1 MSADRNLLF
10 GILALQLDF
19 IQRDE
24 LIRGMHAWILEKAK
38 PLGEVLIEQGA
49 LLPARRS
56 LIESL
61 LEEHLR
67 VHKGDVHKS
76 ISALTMPSNVRTK
89 LLELSDEELERS
101 LAPTHTLA
109 ASGAATIDQSS
120 SKEISRYSILRSHAR
135 GGIGEVF
142 IARDSELNRDVALKE
157 IQPQRAGDLASRTRF
172 VLEAE
177 ITAGLEHPGVVPIYG
192 LGAHLDGR
200 PYYAMRFV
208 RGDSLLQAIRQFH
221 ANDGTPPRTPSEQ
234 DFAFRGLLRRFVDVC
249 NAVAYAHSRGVLHR
263 DLKPGNVMLGKY
275 GETLVV
281 DWGLAKAL
289 GRTESLGEMATGGP
303 LIPSSG
309 STSTPTA
316 LNAALGTIGYMSPEQ
331 AAGKLDELGAATDV
345 YSLGATLYHLL
356 AGQPST
362 RPTRNIEADLR
373 LIIDG
378 KFVSPRQLKPS
389 IPPTLEAICLKAM
402 ALAPMDRYKSPLD
415 VADDIEHWLADEPVA
430 AYSDPLTVRLAR
442 WARRHRTPLVG
453 AAAFLLCAVAALSV
467 TTVLV
472 WQAEQKTAQQRQIA
486 QENYEI
492 SRDQSYKII
501 ALIESS
507 EPEFAR
513 QPALHDRR
521 AELLQAASD
530 ACRRFLKQEPD
541 DFELVQRTA
550 QIYRYNANFN
560 RLINETTKAEALY
573 QDSIE
578 LRKQLIAQF
587 PSDASQRFNLGE
599 VERDY
604 SNLKAKQGRLSAA
617 AEGFQESL
625 QMAER
630 LTKDADN
637 PAYRRSAALALL
649 NLAEVEYRRGG
660 HEKSDTAEKFIN
672 RSVASLRTLLAG
684 PEQGGHVYDPL
695 FLASA
700 LNIQAMIERDTAK
713 LDAAAAAHKEAINL
727 LKGMLDKKPKD
738 VNLAD
743 VVYFL
748 AHCQVE
754 QCKTWAKTPQYAKA
768 AETNM
773 GVAINKFL
781 ELAKEHKKI
790 PSYQESAGTTF
801 QERGQL
807 LLQSKNY
814 KAAREHFKS
823 AQEIL
828 SPLVQKNG
836 DLPGPRG
843 ELGKALS
850 GLGQTALL
858 AKDEPAGPLLAQA
871 AAELRGALARARRR
885 RAKAF
890 ARQCD
895 QIDAVEYG
903 ASRAGGITNVIDG
916 NVGQLL
922 SCRATTG
929 RGSDSDGNGDKAV
942 GRGAAAAR

>member
-19 IQRDE
+19 IQRDD

-38 PLGEVLIEQGA
+38 SLGEVLIEQGA

-76 ISALTMPSNVRTK
+76 LAALTVPSNVRTK
-89 LLELSDEELERS
+89 LMELSDEELQRS
-101 LAPTHTLA
+101 LAPTPSFA
-109 ASGAATIDQSS
+109 ASGPATIDQASS
-120 SKEISRYSILRSHAR
+120 RENSRYSILRSHAR

-157 IQPQRAGDLASRTRF
+157 IQPQRAGDFASRTRF

-192 LGAHLDGR
+192 LGAHPDGR
-200 PYYAMRFV
+200 PYYAMRFIH
-208 RGDSLLQAIRQFH
+208 GDSLLQAIRQFH
-221 ANDGTPPRTPSEQ
+221 ANGDSTPHLPSEKE
-234 DFAFRGLLRRFVDVC
+234 FALRGLLRRFVDVC

-289 GRTESLGEMATGGP
+289 GRTESTGEMATGGP

-309 STSTPTA
+309 STSAPTA

-356 AGQPST
+356 VGQPSI
-362 RPTRNIEADLR
+362 RPTKNVEADLR
-373 LIIDG
+373 LIING
-378 KFVSPRQLKPS
+378 NLVPPRQLKPS
-389 IPPTLEAICLKAM
+389 ISPALEAICLKAM
-402 ALAPMDRYKSPLD
+402 ALAPGDRYKSALE
-415 VADDIEHWLADEPVA
+415 VTDDIEHWLADEPVA
-430 AYSDPLTVRLAR
+430 AYPDPWTVRISR

-472 WQAEQKTAQQRQIA
+472 WQAEQKTAQQRQVA
-486 QENYEI
+486 QANYEI
-492 SRDQSYKII
+492 SRDQSFKIV

-507 EPEFAR
+507 EPEFAML
-513 QPALHDRR
+513 PALHDRR
-521 AELLQAASD
+521 AELLQTASG
-530 ACRRFLKQEPD
+530 ACRQFLKQEPD
-541 DFELVQRTA
+541 DFELVQRSA
-550 QIYRYNANFN
+550 QIYRFSANFN
-560 RLINETTKAEALY
+560 RFINETTQAEPLY

-578 LRKQLIAQF
+578 LRKRLIAQF
-587 PSDASQRFNLGE
+587 PADASQRFNLGE

-604 SNLKAKQGRLSAA
+604 AHLKAKQGRLSAA
-617 AEGFQESL
+617 ADGFQESL
-625 QMAER
+625 QIAER
-630 LTKDADN
+630 LIKEADE

-660 HEKSDTAEKFIN
+660 HQKSDTAEKSIH
-672 RSVASLRTLLAG
+672 RSVASFRALLAG
-684 PEQGGHVYDPL
+684 PEQGRHVYDPL

-700 LNIQAMIERDTAK
+700 LNIEAMIDRDTAK

-727 LKGMLDKKPKD
+727 LKEMLDKKPKG

-754 QCKTWAKTPQYAKA
+754 QCKTWPKTPQYAKL
-768 AETNM
+768 AEANM
-773 GVAINKFL
+773 GFAINKFL
-781 ELAKEHKKI
+781 ELANEYKKI
-790 PSYQESAGTTF
+790 PTYQESAGATF

-807 LLQSKNY
+807 LLQSKNF
-814 KAAREHFKS
+814 KKAREHFKR

-843 ELGKALS
+843 ELGKALC

-858 AKDEPAGPLLAQA
+858 AKDEPAGPFLAQA
-871 AAELRGALARARRR
+871 AAELRSALARAPEDAELKRSLDNL
-885 RAKAF
+885 AKL
-890 ARQCD
+890 
-895 QIDAVEYG
+895 
-903 ASRAGGITNVIDG
+903 TP
-916 NVGQLL
+916 
-922 SCRATTG
+922 
-929 RGSDSDGNGDKAV
+929 
-942 GRGAAAAR
+942 